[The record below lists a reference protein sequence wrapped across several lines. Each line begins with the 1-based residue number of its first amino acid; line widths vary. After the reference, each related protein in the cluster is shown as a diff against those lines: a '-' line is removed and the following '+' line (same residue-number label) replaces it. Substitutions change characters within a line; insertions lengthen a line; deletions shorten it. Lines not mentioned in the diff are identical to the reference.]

1 MLIHTVGPWHT
12 LWQFI
17 IWGYFQKRKF
27 RHNLFTICW
36 CFLRQFDHNLVTF
49 FQRTFGQ
56 LLEKCIFLAPSGALV
71 VIMVYYIWWSDSLIV
86 NLEVLFATL
95 LEKLFWGF
103 QWSRGFMLWPN
114 KAMNTKICIRKFLG
128 AFNNQNCWNCQHSHH
143 HEVLSHLFPFCISFC
158 MLYDR
163 LKTL

>member
-1 MLIHTVGPWHT
+1 MTQQDSVIVSLFFSCGFGWFVGQKAQLHRERVLNPLINI
-12 LWQFI
+12 F
-17 IWGYFQKRKF
+17 
-27 RHNLFTICW
+27 LFT
-36 CFLRQFDHNLVTF
+36 RPH
-49 FQRTFGQ
+49 
-56 LLEKCIFLAPSGALV
+56 PSNIYSIYSFYRGDKHQST
-71 VIMVYYIWWSDSLIV
+71 IWWSDSLIV

-103 QWSRGFMLWPN
+103 QWSRGSKLWPN
-114 KAMNTKICIRKFLG
+114 NTVNTKFCVRTFLG

-143 HEVLSHLFPFCISFC
+143 HEVFSHFFPFCISIC

>member
-1 MLIHTVGPWHT
+1 MRL
-12 LWQFI
+12 Q
-17 IWGYFQKRKF
+17 
-27 RHNLFTICW
+27 C
-36 CFLRQFDHNLVTF
+36 C
-49 FQRTFGQ
+49 
-56 LLEKCIFLAPSGALV
+56 LEKCREIQRNAENCMRNANKCREMKKNVEKCRQMQKNAEEFRE
-71 VIMVYYIWWSDSLIV
+71 MQIWRSDSLIV

-103 QWSRGFMLWPN
+103 QWCRVVMLWPN

-143 HEVLSHLFPFCISFC
+143 HEVFSHFFSFCISIC